1 MGLDHGADGDRVVVV
16 GVDDSDSS
24 WRATAYAVGLAR
36 RQQARLVAVHV
47 LPVHRVAML
56 AGAPWMLADTDRTA
70 AQAMRRRISAGL
82 AGMAEVGMMRWE
94 FHVVMAG
101 DPVAGLARVAAER
114 RADMVV
120 VGASGR
126 WHRLTAGS
134 VGARLLRAHR
144 WPVLVVP

>member
-1 MGLDHGADGDRVVVV
+1 MGFDHGADGDRVVVV
-16 GVDDSDSS
+16 GVDGSDAS

-36 RQQARLVAVHV
+36 RQDARLVAVHV
-47 LPVHRVAML
+47 LPVHTVAML
-56 AGAPWMLADTDRTA
+56 AGVSWMLADTDQA
-70 AQAMRRRISAGL
+70 AAWAMRRRISAGL
-82 AGMAEVGMMRWE
+82 ACMAEVGVLRWE
-94 FHVVMAG
+94 FCVVTAG
-101 DPVAGLARVAAER
+101 DAVAGLSRVAAER

-126 WHRLTAGS
+126 RHRLTGS